1 MADPINANLNL
12 NQYIRD
18 MTHGFPGFP
27 VDPTS
32 PFKWVKSAWDAA
44 IPDIPE
50 VGQAK
55 RGPNNEI
62 LLYSGDKAGWQSPQ
76 FYLDKYGAL
85 PARMQGNL
93 NPDVRRPV
101 VESPKTPELP
111 PGADKKPESS
121 TTPPGGNNP
130 SLPGFDSAT
139 QNKIGYN
146 PTNLNTN
153 IGKETANPNFDLRE
167 IIRENY
173 YQMAANQERN
183 WQRTQIASETAQ
195 RSAMAKTEAN
205 TARQLAQ
212 ANIDAWRRI
221 TETKL
226 TTNAAIAAAT
236 AAAMTAAQ
244 RPDAGYMNAAAQ
256 LFQASAAPYA
266 RAAARVG

>member
-1 MADPINANLNL
+1 
-12 NQYIRD
+12 
-18 MTHGFPGFP
+18 
-27 VDPTS
+27 
-32 PFKWVKSAWDAA
+32 
-44 IPDIPE
+44 
-50 VGQAK
+50 
-55 RGPNNEI
+55 
-62 LLYSGDKAGWQSPQ
+62 
-76 FYLDKYGAL
+76 
-85 PARMQGNL
+85 
-93 NPDVRRPV
+93 
-101 VESPKTPELP
+101 
-111 PGADKKPESS
+111 
-121 TTPPGGNNP
+121 
-130 SLPGFDSAT
+130 LPGFDSAT

-173 YQMAANQERN
+173 DRMAANQETN
-183 WQRTQIASETAQ
+183 WERMQLASQDAQ

-205 TARQLAQ
+205 TARQIELE
-212 ANIDAWRRI
+212 NIRAWRDI
-221 TETKL
+221 TQAKI

>member
-1 MADPINANLNL
+1 MADPIDANLNL

-55 RGPNNEI
+55 RGSNNEI

-85 PARMQGNL
+85 PARMRGNL
-93 NPDVRRPV
+93 NPDVQRPIA
-101 VESPKTPELP
+101 ESPKTPELP
-111 PGADKKPESS
+111 PSADKKPDSS
-121 TTPPGGNNP
+121 TLPPGNNNP
-130 SLPGFDSAT
+130 SLPGFDPAV
-139 QNKIGYN
+139 QGKIGPFSTN
-146 PTNLNTN
+146 PTTN
-153 IGKETANPNFDLRE
+153 IGKETANSNLDLLGLVKE
-167 IIRENY
+167 TY
-173 YQMAANQERN
+173 AQMAATKAADWDRM
-183 WQRTQIASETAQ
+183 QIASQNAE

-205 TARQLAQ
+205 SARQIELS
-212 ANIDAWRRI
+212 NIDAWRAI
-221 TETKL
+221 TQTKI
-226 TTNAAIAAAT
+226 NANASIAAAT

-266 RAAARVG
+266 RAYVHQT

>member
-1 MADPINANLNL
+1 MADPIDANLNL

-32 PFKWVKSAWDAA
+32 PFKWVTSAWDAA

-55 RGPNNEI
+55 RGSNNEI
-62 LLYSGDKAGWQSPQ
+62 LLYSGDKTGWQSPQ

-130 SLPGFDSAT
+130 SLPGFDPAV
-139 QNKIGYN
+139 QGKIGSFSTN
-146 PTNLNTN
+146 PDTN
-153 IGKETANPNFDLRE
+153 IGKETAKSNFDINQLYKDVLDR
-167 IIRENY
+167 
-173 YQMAANQERN
+173 AAVTQATNWERM
-183 WQRTQIASETAQ
+183 QLASQDAQ

-205 TARQLAQ
+205 TARQIELE
-212 ANIDAWRRI
+212 NIRAWRDI
-221 TETKL
+221 TQSKITS
-226 TTNAAIAAAT
+226 NAAIAAAT